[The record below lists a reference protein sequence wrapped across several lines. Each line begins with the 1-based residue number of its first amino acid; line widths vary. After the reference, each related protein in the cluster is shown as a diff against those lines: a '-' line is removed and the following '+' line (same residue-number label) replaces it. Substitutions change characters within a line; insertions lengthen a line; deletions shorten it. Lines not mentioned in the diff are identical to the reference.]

1 VLSITVRANSPCT
14 ASRKELGAKLVN
26 KILKELGL
34 KMTVHYP
41 IKLEPDDND
50 TLMVTCPVLPE
61 VATFGEDDADAVRHA
76 EDAIEEALAARIA
89 EGVDIPAPPLRSRG
103 RGRTVAL
110 PLMTA
115 LKVSLYRSL
124 REAGITRAELM
135 RRLGWNRESVD
146 RLFRLDHA
154 SRLDQ
159 LEAAFKALGHTLDV
173 SIERAA

>member
-1 VLSITVRANSPCT
+1 LP
-14 ASRKELGAKLVN
+14 GA
-26 KILKELGL
+26 
-34 KMTVHYP
+34 T
-41 IKLEPDDND
+41 
-50 TLMVTCPVLPE
+50 E
-61 VATFGEDDADAVRHA
+61 VATFGKDEADALRHA
-76 EDAIEEALAARIA
+76 RNAIEEALAARIA
-89 EGVDIPAPPLRSRG
+89 DGLDIPAPATRSRG
-103 RGRTVAL
+103 RAVAV

-124 REAGITRAELM
+124 REAGLTRAELM

-159 LEAAFKALGHTLDV
+159 LEAAFKARGRSIDV

>member
-1 VLSITVRANSPCT
+1 MTVRY
-14 ASRKELGAKLVN
+14 L
-26 KILKELGL
+26 
-34 KMTVHYP
+34 

-50 TLMVTCPVLPE
+50 TLLVTCPALPE
-61 VATFGEDDADAVRHA
+61 VATFGDDVADALRRA
-76 EDAIEEALAARIA
+76 GGAIEEALAARIA
-89 EGVDIPAPPLRSRG
+89 DGVDIPAPATRSRG
-103 RGRTVAL
+103 RAVAL

-124 REAGITRAELM
+124 REAGFTRAELM

-159 LEAAFKALGHTLDV
+159 LEAAFKALGRSVDV
-173 SIERAA
+173 SIKRAA

>member
-1 VLSITVRANSPCT
+1 MTVR
-14 ASRKELGAKLVN
+14 
-26 KILKELGL
+26 
-34 KMTVHYP
+34 YP
-41 IKLEPDDND
+41 IKLEPDDNG
-50 TLMVTCPVLPE
+50 TLLVACPALPE
-61 VATFGEDDADAVRHA
+61 VATFNEDEADAEDHVR
-76 EDAIEEALAARIA
+76 DAIEEELAARIA
-89 EGVDIPAPPLRSRG
+89 DGMDIPAPVLRSRG
-103 RGRTVAL
+103 RAVAL

-124 REAGITRAELM
+124 REPGLTRADLM

-159 LEAAFKALGHTLDV
+159 LEAAFKALGRTIDV